1 MHLTP
6 CVCNK
11 ILAPLYA
18 GQTISS
24 TLTPWSAA
32 ELTTPH
38 GTNTTNRFTGQN
50 KSKISFNVHA
60 DSYLPKKKQ
69 NLVLS
74 NQHAVLRYQPNKKT
88 KLRSLQSASWL
99 SSIRKLLTSTPKA
112 TTQEQGKSWLCPLNI
127 MLSNGKNQ
135 TCTHQSAS
143 WLFSRKQSVD
153 GHVKAGKAFTQKV
166 AFERLTTKHLDPQ
179 QCQSALVTTKKKILL
194 EADHSFIYLPKKKPN
209 VVLSNQHA
217 GLSYQPK
224 TKTKFGSLQ
233 SSRWISSS

>member
-38 GTNTTNRFTGQN
+38 GTNTTNRFVGQN

-74 NQHAVLRYQPNKKT
+74 NQHAGLSYQPKT
-88 KLRSLQSASWL
+88 KTNLGSLQSASWL
-99 SSIRKLLTSTPKA
+99 SSRRKLLTSTPKA
-112 TTQEQGKSWLCPLNI
+112 TTQEQGKSWLCPVNDK
-127 MLSNGKNQ
+127 LSNGKNQ
-135 TCTHQSAS
+135 PCTHQSAS
-143 WLFSRKQSVD
+143 THSSPHQSIPLNLHPV
-153 GHVKAGKAFTQKV
+153 HSTPIHTISLENTPFHSTPLHPRPVTCAAPLP
-166 AFERLTTKHLDPQ
+166 R
-179 QCQSALVTTKKKILL
+179 QSEILRCRR
-194 EADHSFIYLPKKKPN
+194 N
-209 VVLSNQHA
+209 GV
-217 GLSYQPK
+217 
-224 TKTKFGSLQ
+224 SL
-233 SSRWISSS
+233 